1 MKTKMNFTDFNSFIQ
16 QNIGKPVIAVQGLGF
31 VGSVMSLVCS
41 NALTKDYSVLG
52 VDVPEMEDRIKSLNQ
67 GIFPL
72 VAEDP
77 KIEIYFRNA
86 LQKGN
91 FFATSDFNSFSYADI
106 IIVDINLDVSKTK
119 NQDESLNSFDVDLS
133 SFKNAIGTIGSC
145 CKEDVLVLVETTVP
159 PGTCHKIVAPI
170 LHEKLSDRGLT
181 TSKIKIAHSYERVM
195 PGPAYID
202 SIQNYPRVYAGIDEK
217 SADAAECFLKTII
230 DTSKCTLTRLSNTT
244 ATEMAK
250 VLENSYRATNI
261 AFAVEWSRFAEEAG
275 VDLWSIVNAI
285 RVRPTHSNL
294 MFPNIGVGG
303 YCLTKD
309 PLLASWARKN
319 YFGSED
325 DLEMSVSSVSTNDQM
340 PLFAYQRLKSVF
352 GSLDNKRILLFG
364 VSYRGDVGDTRFSPV
379 EPLFR
384 LLKSHSCEIK
394 VHDPYIS
401 QWHELGVPV
410 SPDSDD
416 VLLSNPELIIFST
429 AHSKYKS
436 DGFISNLMK
445 LNECKIF
452 DMVGLL
458 SNEQIGLL
466 SQKHK
471 ISVLG
476 RG

>member
-1 MKTKMNFTDFNSFIQ
+1 MSICNFLNNND
-16 QNIGKPVIAVQGLGF
+16 KPIIAVQGLGF
-31 VGSVMSLVCS
+31 VGSVMSLVCA
-41 NALTKDYSVLG
+41 NAITADYLVIG
-52 VDVPEMEDRIKSLNQ
+52 VDVPEMDPKIQLLNR
-67 GIFPL
+67 GVFPL

-77 KIEIYFRNA
+77 KIELFFSNA
-86 LQKGN
+86 LKKRN
-91 FFATSDFNSFSYADI
+91 FYATSDANSFSYADI
-106 IIVDINLDVSKTK
+106 IIVDINLDVKKTK
-119 NQDESLNSFDVDLS
+119 NKDESLNTFDVDLR
-133 SFKNAIGTIGSC
+133 SFKDAIGTVGSY
-145 CKEDVLVLVETTVP
+145 CKDDVLVLVETTVP
-159 PGTCHKIVAPI
+159 PGTCQKLVQPI
-170 LHEKLSDRGLT
+170 LHKKLSDRGLT

-195 PGPAYID
+195 PGPEYID
-202 SIQNYPRVYAGIDEK
+202 SIQNYPRVYSGVDEK
-217 SADAAECFLKTII
+217 SADAAESFLKTII
-230 DTSKCTLTRLSNTT
+230 DTSKCQLTRLSNTT

-294 MFPNIGVGG
+294 MYPNIGVGG

-319 YFGSED
+319 FFGSED

-352 GSLDNKRILLFG
+352 GLLDNKRVLLFG

-384 LLKSHSCEIK
+384 FLKTHSCEIK
-394 VHDPYIS
+394 VHDPYVS
-401 QWHELGVPV
+401 EWHELGVPV
-410 SPDSDD
+410 SSDLDD
-416 VLLSNPELIIFST
+416 VLLKSPDLIIFST
-429 AHSKYKS
+429 AHTKYKS

-452 DMVGLL
+452 DMVGLF
-458 SNEQIGLL
+458 SDKQITHLRK
-466 SQKHK
+466 KHK

-476 RG
+476 RGEEI